1 MTQTRGKGGGDVI
14 KRVGG
19 TGKAVNSNGKREK
32 IKKEEVKGEM
42 GRAREGKRGR
52 GEGELE
58 GGERAT
64 RR

>member
-1 MTQTRGKGGGDVI
+1 MTQIRGKGGAEV
-14 KRVGG
+14 KRGGG

-52 GEGELE
+52 GEGE
-58 GGERAT
+58 GGERAIG
-64 RR
+64 